1 MSDGLGDVT
10 ARLTANG
17 LTPRAAEGVA
27 ELAEMCVAT
36 LRGLGV
42 EVGAGA
48 CAFFVPGRVEVLG
61 KHTDYAGGRS
71 LLAALERGVCFVGV
85 PRSDGQVRMVAARTG
100 ERATFPLS
108 ADLQVDRAGWQNY
121 AMTVARRV
129 AKNFPGVSV
138 GADIAFAGNL
148 PIAAGMSSGSAFAIA
163 NFLVH
168 SALNDLP
175 SREEYRRNIRS
186 REDLADY
193 LSGVENGLSYRGLE
207 GQHGVGTLGGS
218 EDHTS
223 ILCGRAG
230 ELVVYRFAP
239 VQFERAVPF
248 PAGHTFVFA
257 SSGVQAEKAGAALE
271 RYNRLSRRTR
281 EITSLWNTATGR
293 QDRNIAAALRSAP
306 DAVVKLREIVAR
318 ARPSEPE
325 ATILRDRLEQFL
337 VESEEIIPAAADALE
352 AGRLDD
358 FGALVARSQ
367 ALAVAHLRNQIP
379 ETEHLV
385 ASARALGAVAA
396 SAFGAGFGGS
406 VWALAET
413 DRADDLAREWRAA
426 YLERFP
432 AHEPAADFFV
442 SAPAPPAQSLLEPNA
457 ILESQ

>member
-1 MSDGLGDVT
+1 MSGALGDVAGRLA
-10 ARLTANG
+10 ARG
-17 LTPRAAEGVA
+17 LTPRAAGQVA
-27 ELAEMCVAT
+27 ELAELCVAA
-36 LRGLGV
+36 LRDLGV
-42 EVGAGA
+42 EAGPGVR
-48 CAFFVPGRVEVLG
+48 AFFVPGRVEVLG

-71 LLAALERGVCFVGV
+71 LLAALERGVCFVAM

-100 ERATFPLS
+100 ERAAFPLS
-108 ADLQVDRAGWQNY
+108 ADLQVERAGWQNY

-138 GADIAFAGNL
+138 GADVAFAGNL

-175 SREEYRRNIRS
+175 SREEYRANIHS
-186 REDLADY
+186 QEDLADY
-193 LSGVENGLSYRGLE
+193 LSGVENGLSYRGLQ

-239 VQFERAVPF
+239 VHFERSVPF

-271 RYNRLSRRTR
+271 RYNRLSRLTR
-281 EITSLWNTATGR
+281 EITTLWNAATGR
-293 QDRNIAAALRSAP
+293 DDRNIAAALRSAP
-306 DAVVKLREIVAR
+306 DAAVRLREMVAR
-318 ARPSEPE
+318 AQPSE
-325 ATILRDRLEQFL
+325 AQGTVLRERLEQFL
-337 VESEEIIPAAADALE
+337 TESEEIIPAAADALE
-352 AGRLDD
+352 AGRLEE

-367 ALAVAHLRNQIP
+367 ALAAAHLHNQVP

-385 ASARALGAVAA
+385 ASARRLGAVAA

-406 VWALAET
+406 VWALADAE
-413 DRADDLAREWRAA
+413 RADDLAREWRAS
-426 YLERFP
+426 YVQRFP
-432 AHEPAADFFV
+432 EHEGAAEFFV
-442 SAPAPPAQSLLEPNA
+442 SAPAPPAQSILEPT
-457 ILESQ
+457 